1 MITREEMRE
10 LSQFRFNENEQCAI
24 SFYFQPAAPRN
35 KSHREE
41 SILVKDVVRNALRQ
55 VSANGNDHCVRA
67 DLERIMTLCE
77 RLSANQSRAK
87 AVFAYGRENF
97 WREFDLPPDL
107 PGTQLILNRRF
118 HLKPVAAMLSM
129 RPHLGVALLDRQR
142 ARLFDFRLDEQKK
155 EDELKEQVDLFHP
168 LSRRGKSDGFAG
180 YDAGHA
186 ERRVADDVLHHFRDV
201 ASALKERTEKGVWEQ
216 LIVGCQDQNWN
227 DFEPQL
233 HSYVRQRVLG
243 HFSIDVTNPNSEQIR
258 EWALRV
264 LHEAQ
269 DRQRQVLVKEILSH
283 ARGHRRGV
291 TGLRRVLRALQMG
304 EVQTLI
310 MAENY
315 RARAVECTNCGY
327 VDSHMVRYCH
337 ACGRATLELEDVCDA
352 VIPMA
357 IRRDIQLF
365 IIKDNAE
372 LDNAG
377 NIGALLRFRTE
388 RSQPMA
394 AAS

>member
-1 MITREEMRE
+1 MITREELRE
-10 LSQFRFNENEQCAI
+10 LSQFRFKENEHCAI
-24 SFYFQPAAPRN
+24 SFYFQPVAPRN
-35 KSHREE
+35 KAHREE
-41 SILVKDVVRNALRQ
+41 TILAKDLVRDALRQ
-55 VSANGNDHCVRA
+55 VAANGNDQCART
-67 DLERIMTLCE
+67 DLERIMTLAE
-77 RLSANQSRAK
+77 RLPGNQSRAK

-107 PGTQLILNRRF
+107 PGTQLFLNRRF
-118 HLKPVAAMLSM
+118 HLKPMAAMLAL

-142 ARLFDFRLDEQKK
+142 ARLFDLRLDELKK
-155 EDELKEQVDLFHP
+155 EDELKEQLDLFHP
-168 LSRRGKSDGFAG
+168 ISRRGKSDGYSG

-201 ASALKERTEKGVWEQ
+201 AAVLKEKTEKGTWEQ
-216 LIVGCQDQNWN
+216 VIVGCQEKNWC

-233 HSYVRQRVLG
+233 HSYVRQRVVG
-243 HFSIDVTNPNSEQIR
+243 HFSVDVANASSDQIR
-258 EWALRV
+258 ERVSRILR
-264 LHEAQ
+264 EAQ
-269 DRQRQVLVKEILSH
+269 DHQRHELVKEVLSH

-304 EVQTLI
+304 EVQTLV

-315 RARAVECTNCGY
+315 HSRAVECTSCGY

-337 ACGRATLELEDVCDA
+337 ACGRSTLELEDVCDA
-352 VIPMA
+352 LIPMA

-365 IIKDNAE
+365 LVKDNHE

-377 NIGALLRFRTE
+377 NIGALLRFRSE
-388 RSQPMA
+388 RNQPMS